1 MVLEYIEDGNLFDF
15 FEKHGVMTEMAARFF
30 FNQML
35 DALQYF
41 QDQGLSH
48 RDIKAENILIT
59 KDLQLKIADFG
70 FASK

>member
-41 QDQGLSH
+41 
-48 RDIKAENILIT
+48 
-59 KDLQLKIADFG
+59 
-70 FASK
+70 